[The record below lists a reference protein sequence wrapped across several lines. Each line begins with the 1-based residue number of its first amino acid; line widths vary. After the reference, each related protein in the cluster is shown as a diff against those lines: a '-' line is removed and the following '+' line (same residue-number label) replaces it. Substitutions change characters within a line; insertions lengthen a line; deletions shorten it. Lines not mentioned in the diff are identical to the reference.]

1 MEDDGGIYIALQHFP
16 LDKAKL
22 LVIIS
27 YKTNK
32 KKEDELCIMMK

>member
-1 MEDDGGIYIALQHFP
+1 MKYNGRVYIALQHFP

-32 KKEDELCIMMK
+32 KRTMNYV